1 MFVAKCLYSLSILQ
15 LTELLLFFDELR
27 DICEWFACECDG
39 LESTERR
46 AAALLWKME
55 GPLARGLGV
64 TVTMGWTLPIK
75 AKKQQKQKKRICW
88 SKYEKISEIEF
99 PKENSIK
106 KYVNK
111 NCQSMYRLTCLAG
124 IMCQMAA
131 QWVQLIGDAM
141 YFLHESVTRFACRRR
156 CNFSNATYIRYG
168 ALIGCTQQIIGKR
181 IAKWKRKVL
190 NVE

>member
-1 MFVAKCLYSLSILQ
+1 MSVLTIDFAINRIVA
-15 LTELLLFFDELR
+15 LLRWVTWHLWMIRLR
-27 DICEWFACECDG
+27 MRWTRINGTA
-39 LESTERR
+39 RR
-46 AAALLWKME
+46 SAALKDGRATCKRTGRNSNHGMDAAYKSE
-55 GPLARGLGV
+55 EA
-64 TVTMGWTLPIK
+64 TKTKT
-75 AKKQQKQKKRICW
+75 KRICW